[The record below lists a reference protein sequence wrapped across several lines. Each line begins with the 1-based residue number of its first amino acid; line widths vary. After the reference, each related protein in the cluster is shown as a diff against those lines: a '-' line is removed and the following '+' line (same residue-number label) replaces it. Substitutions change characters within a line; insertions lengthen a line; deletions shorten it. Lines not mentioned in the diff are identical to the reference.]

1 MSESRNSGL
10 MHQAETLLELGRPHE
25 ALHIAGM
32 AAVAEPADATVHCV
46 MATGHLALGE
56 VTDAFSEIRRAIQL
70 EPAWEW
76 PHRLKAM
83 ALLQKAEEAKG
94 RKAKRLQKQA
104 AEAARSAARLGPL
117 IPEAHCILGFAELT
131 LGRVAA
137 ARAATRRA
145 VELAPDDAAGWVVI
159 SLVELSEG
167 HWAAA
172 AYAAQRA
179 LTLDPGD
186 EAATTVLASARH
198 QLGGAVI
205 PDPRHG
211 LSRAS

>member
-1 MSESRNSGL
+1 MTQSPNGGL

-32 AAVAEPADATVHCV
+32 AAAAEPSDATVHCV
-46 MATGHLALGE
+46 MATSHLALGE
-56 VTDAFSEIRRAIQL
+56 VADAFCDIKRAMQL

-83 ALLQKAEEAKG
+83 ALLRLAEEAKG
-94 RKAKRLQKQA
+94 RKVKHLQRRA
-104 AEAARSAARLGPL
+104 AEAARTAVRLGPV

-145 VELAPDDAAGWVVI
+145 VELAPDDVAGWVVV
-159 SLVELSEG
+159 SLVELSERQ
-167 HWAAA
+167 WAAA
-172 AYAAQRA
+172 AYAASRA
-179 LTLDPGD
+179 LTLDPDD
-186 EAATTVLASARH
+186 EAALTVFESAR
-198 QLGGAVI
+198 QQFGCASI
-205 PDPRHG
+205 PDPGHG

>member
-1 MSESRNSGL
+1 MNQSPNGGL

-32 AAVAEPADATVHCV
+32 AAAAAPADATIHCV

-56 VTDAFSEIRRAIQL
+56 VADAFGEIRRAIQL

-83 ALLQKAEEAKG
+83 ALLSQAEEAKG
-94 RKAKRLQKQA
+94 RKAKRLQRRA
-104 AEAARSAARLGPL
+104 GEAARTAVRLGPA

-145 VELAPDDAAGWVVI
+145 VELAPDDAPGWVVI
-159 SLVELSEG
+159 SLVELSERQ
-167 HWAAA
+167 WAAA
-172 AYAAQRA
+172 AYAAWRA
-179 LTLDPGD
+179 LTLDPND
-186 EAATTVLASARH
+186 EAAMTVFASARQ
-198 QLGGAVI
+198 QLGCAMI
-205 PDPRHG
+205 PDPDHG